1 MSSRA
6 GAASWQPGMA
16 ACGLSAVPTPPQ
28 NPAAFD
34 FLVQHVEKTLRHAIE
49 EEEGLP
55 LDQVTNFQ
63 EVCHSRHGWAELSCQ
78 AGAAAV
84 KCLFRFILCSMG
96 THQDA
101 SLWAAAE

>member
-1 MSSRA
+1 MRDV
-6 GAASWQPGMA
+6 
-16 ACGLSAVPTPPQ
+16 LEAVLFFNAVSMPLQ

-63 EVCHSRHGWAELSCQ
+63 EVSCSSPDLQGMSGLSGESCAVRLELQ
-78 AGAAAV
+78 RAHV
-84 KCLFRFILCSMG
+84 LC
-96 THQDA
+96 A
-101 SLWAAAE
+101 

>member
-6 GAASWQPGMA
+6 GAASQQLRTA
-16 ACGLSAVPTPPQ
+16 AHGLSAVPTPPQ

-63 EVCHSRHGWAELSCQ
+63 EVRNSWHSWAELPGWGCSCE
-78 AGAAAV
+78 V
-84 KCLFRFILCSMG
+84 LFRFILCSTG
-96 THQDA
+96 TDQDA